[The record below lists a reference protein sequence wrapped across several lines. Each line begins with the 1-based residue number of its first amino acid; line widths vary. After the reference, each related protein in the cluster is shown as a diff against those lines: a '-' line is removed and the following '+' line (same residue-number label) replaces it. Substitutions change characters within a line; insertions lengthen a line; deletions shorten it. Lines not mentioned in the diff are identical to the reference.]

1 MANTT
6 ITGLP
11 AATTPLAGTEVV
23 PIVQDGVTK
32 QVAVS
37 DIGGGGSGSVISVA
51 TGAGLTGGPITSSG
65 TISLAPTAV
74 APGSYTNASITVDA
88 YGRLTAAS
96 GGTSTVTSVSGTA
109 NEITSSGASAVT
121 LSLPNAL
128 TFTGKTVTGGT
139 FTGGT
144 INNAS
149 VGATTP
155 STGAFTTLLASTGQ
169 ISTSPTSANDIVN
182 KAYVD
187 AIAAGLTF
195 HTACSLATI
204 AALPTVTYNNG
215 TSGVGATLTASA
227 NGALTVDS
235 VTPSGNDRI
244 LVKNQASALQ
254 NGVYVVTTVGDG
266 STPFVLTRAT
276 DMNTAGNG
284 YNQVN
289 AGNYFLITAGS
300 TLASTSWVLTTLPPI
315 TMGTTDLVFTQF
327 ATGAYAYTNG
337 AGLSLLGNQFS
348 VSNTAVTAGA
358 YGSGSQV
365 PTFSVNSRGQL
376 TAAAN
381 TNIAISGSQITSGTV
396 AITNGGTGANSQQTA
411 LNALA
416 GATTAGS
423 FLRGNGTNVSMSTIQ
438 ASDIPTLNQNT
449 TGNAGN
455 LTGIVAIAN
464 GGTGQNA
471 KAAAFNALSPIT
483 TTGDLIIGTGTNAS
497 GRLAVGTANQVLK
510 SSGTT
515 ATWGAVS
522 LATDVTGNLPVTNLN
537 SGTSASS
544 TTFWRGDG
552 TWAVP
557 AGGGGGGVSSVTA
570 TSPVA
575 STGGSTP
582 VISLS
587 AGYGDTLN
595 PYASKT
601 AKFVLAAP
609 NAAAGVPTFR
619 ALVASDIPT
628 LNQNTTGTAA
638 GLSATLAVASGGTG
652 ATTLTGV
659 LKGNGTSAFTAATAG
674 TDYQAPITLTT
685 TGSSGA
691 ATFVGNTLNIPQYAG
706 GGGSPAGSNTQIQ
719 YNASGSFGASANL
732 IWNGNNVQIGGSSVN
747 FYDASASSLAGL
759 RASAGGTLGTDS
771 FDVYQSTS
779 AAFVFNRANT
789 PIYFYVNSDQQ
800 MSLNSTGLKVGGAGT
815 AGSKLDVSGTLRLSG
830 STSGY
835 VGLAPAA
842 AAGSTT
848 YTLPS
853 ADGTSG
859 QVLSTNGTG
868 TLSWATAG
876 GGSGSPGGSNTQ
888 VQFNNSGAFGGS
900 ANLTWD
906 GTTLTGTGFSGP
918 HNGTVGAT
926 TPTTGV
932 FTTATVRST
941 AVQDFVALQGRAGGT
956 NSYGVTLTPTT
967 LTASRT
973 LTLPDASGTILQSG
987 TAVTVAQG
995 GTNATTASITSFNNI
1010 TGYTAAGATGTT
1022 STNLVFSTSPTIT
1035 TAALTNPTVTNYV
1048 ETLYTA
1054 NTGTAITVDLANGT
1068 VQNLTLTGNATITM
1082 PAAVAGKSFIIILSQ
1097 DGTGSRTVTWSTV
1110 SWPSATTPTVTS
1122 TASKKDIY
1130 SFFSNGTSWFGT
1142 ILGQNYT

>member
-1 MANTT
+1 
-6 ITGLP
+6 
-11 AATTPLAGTEVV
+11 
-23 PIVQDGVTK
+23 
-32 QVAVS
+32 
-37 DIGGGGSGSVISVA
+37 
-51 TGAGLTGGPITSSG
+51 
-65 TISLAPTAV
+65 
-74 APGSYTNASITVDA
+74 
-88 YGRLTAAS
+88 
-96 GGTSTVTSVSGTA
+96 
-109 NEITSSGASAVT
+109 
-121 LSLPNAL
+121 
-128 TFTGKTVTGGT
+128 
-139 FTGGT
+139 
-144 INNAS
+144 
-149 VGATTP
+149 
-155 STGAFTTLLASTGQ
+155 LASTGQ

-327 ATGAYAYTNG
+327 ATGANSYTNG

-348 VSNTAVTAGA
+348 VSNTAVTAGS

-381 TNIAISGSQITSGTV
+381 TNIAIAGSQITSGTV

-464 GGTGQNA
+464 GGTGQNT
-471 KAAAFNALSPIT
+471 KSTGFNALSPIT

-497 GRLAVGTANQVLK
+497 GRLAVGTANQVLR

-515 ATWGAVS
+515 AAWGAVS

-609 NAAAGVPTFR
+609 NASAGVPTFR

-638 GLSATLAVASGGTG
+638 GLSATLAVGSGGTG

-674 TDYQAPITLTT
+674 TDYLAPPSGTSILKAASGGALANAVAGTDYQAPITLTT

-691 ATFVGNTLNIPQYAG
+691 ATFVSNVLNIPQYAG

-732 IWNGNNVQIGGSSVN
+732 TFSGSTVTLGGGSLST
-747 FYDASASSLAGL
+747 YDVSGSSSGNVRVLG
-759 RASAGGTLGTDS
+759 GTGTLGTDS
-771 FDVYQSTS
+771 FDFSQNSS
-779 AAFVFNRANT
+779 AASINNRANT
-789 PIYFYVNSDQQ
+789 PIIFYVSASQQ
-800 MSLNSTGLKVGGAGT
+800 MVLDSTGLKVGGTGT

-842 AAGSTT
+842 VAGSTT

-868 TLSWATAG
+868 TLSWATAS
-876 GGSGSPGGSNTQ
+876 GGSGTVTSVGQSFTGGLISVSGSPVTTTGTLALTVAGTSGGIPYFSSGTTWATSAALAANALVVGGGAGAAPATVTTGTGVVTALGVNTGS
-888 VQFNNSGAFGGS
+888 SGAFVVNGG
-900 ANLTWD
+900 AL
-906 GTTLTGTGFSGP
+906 GTPSSGTVTNLTGTASINI
-918 HNGTVGAT
+918 NGTVGAT

-932 FTTATVRST
+932 FTTATARAT
-941 AVQDFVALQGRAGGT
+941 AVQDSVILQGRAGGT

-973 LTLPDASGTILQSG
+973 LTLPDSTATLGYLNAPPVGTK
-987 TAVTVAQG
+987 
-995 GTNATTASITSFNNI
+995 TASYTLAVADVGKYVQLGTS
-1010 TGYTAAGATGTT
+1010 GAIVVPT
-1022 STNLVFSTSPTIT
+1022 STFSEGDLISIYNN
-1035 TAALTNPTVTNYV
+1035 TAST
-1048 ETLYTA
+1048 
-1054 NTGTAITVDLANGT
+1054 
-1068 VQNLTLTGNATITM
+1068 ATITCSA
-1082 PAAVAGKSFIIILSQ
+1082 PTAYIAGTNTVVTSATLA
-1097 DGTGSRTVTWSTV
+1097 SRGICTVLFS
-1110 SWPSATTPTVTS
+1110 SATTCVLMGNVS
-1122 TASKKDIY
+1122 
-1130 SFFSNGTSWFGT
+1130 
-1142 ILGQNYT
+1142 

>member
-6 ITGLP
+6 ISGLP

-37 DIGGGGSGSVISVA
+37 NIGGGGSGSVISVA

-96 GGTSTVTSVSGTA
+96 GGTSTVNSVSGTA
-109 NEITSSGASAVT
+109 NQITASGTSAVT

-144 INNAS
+144 INSAS

-155 STGAFTTLLASTGQ
+155 STGAFTTLSASTGQ

-195 HTACSLATI
+195 HTACNLATT
-204 AALPTVTYNNG
+204 AALPTVTYSNG
-215 TSGVGATLTASA
+215 SSGVGATLTASA
-227 NGALTVDS
+227 NGALSVDS

-276 DMNTAGNG
+276 DMNTAGTG

-315 TMGTTDLVFTQF
+315 TIGTTSLVFTQF

-337 AGLSLLGNQFS
+337 AGLTLLGNQFS
-348 VSNTAVTAGA
+348 ITNTAVTAGS
-358 YGSGSQV
+358 YGSGSQT
-365 PTFSVNSRGQL
+365 PTFSVNSSGQL

-381 TNIAISGSQITSGTV
+381 TNIAISGSQITSGAV
-396 AITNGGTGANSQQTA
+396 AITNGGTGASSQQAA

-449 TGNAGN
+449 TGNAAN

-464 GGTGQNA
+464 GGTGQNV
-471 KAAAFNALSPIT
+471 KAAGFNALSPIT
-483 TTGDLIIGTGTNAS
+483 TTGDLIVGTGTNAS
-497 GRLAVGTANQVLK
+497 GRLAVGTVNQVLR

-515 ATWGAVS
+515 PAWGAVS

-557 AGGGGGGVSSVTA
+557 TGGGSVTGVTA

-575 STGGSTP
+575 SSGGTAP

-638 GLSATLAVASGGTG
+638 GLSATLAVGSGGTG

-691 ATFVGNTLNIPQYAG
+691 ATFVSNVLNIPQYSG

-719 YNASGSFGASANL
+719 YNNSGAFGASANL
-732 IWNGNNVQIGGSSVN
+732 TWDGTYLKNSGGSAN
-747 FYDASASSLAGL
+747 AFDATGSSLVGL
-759 RASAGGTLGTDS
+759 RASAGGTLGIDS
-771 FDVYQSTS
+771 FDFYQTPSI
-779 AAFVFNRANT
+779 AAINNRANT
-789 PIYFYVNSDQQ
+789 PIYFYVAGSQQ
-800 MSLNSTGLKVGGAGT
+800 MALTSTGLGIGIFT
-815 AGSKLDVSGTLRLSG
+815 PGSALDVKGTLRLSG
-830 STSGY
+830 ATSGY

-842 AAGSTT
+842 VAGSTT

-859 QVLSTNGTG
+859 QFLSTNGTG
-868 TLSWATAG
+868 TLSWSTAS
-876 GGSGSPGGSNTQ
+876 GGSPILESYKTISSNYSITSGSN
-888 VQFNNSGAFGGS
+888 AFSVGPVS
-900 ANLTWD
+900 VA
-906 GTTLTGTGFSGP
+906 TG
-918 HNGTVGAT
+918 
-926 TPTTGV
+926 
-932 FTTATVRST
+932 
-941 AVQDFVALQGRAGGT
+941 
-956 NSYGVTLTPTT
+956 
-967 LTASRT
+967 
-973 LTLPDASGTILQSG
+973 I
-987 TAVTVAQG
+987 AVTVP
-995 GTNATTASITSFNNI
+995 
-1010 TGYTAAGATGTT
+1010 TGQVWLIAA
-1022 STNLVFSTSPTIT
+1022 
-1035 TAALTNPTVTNYV
+1035 
-1048 ETLYTA
+1048 
-1054 NTGTAITVDLANGT
+1054 
-1068 VQNLTLTGNATITM
+1068 
-1082 PAAVAGKSFIIILSQ
+1082 
-1097 DGTGSRTVTWSTV
+1097 
-1110 SWPSATTPTVTS
+1110 
-1122 TASKKDIY
+1122 
-1130 SFFSNGTSWFGT
+1130 
-1142 ILGQNYT
+1142 

>member
-6 ITGLP
+6 ISGLP

-37 DIGGGGSGSVISVA
+37 DIGGGGGSGSVISVA

-109 NEITSSGASAVT
+109 NQITASGASAVT

-139 FTGGT
+139 FIGGT
-144 INNAS
+144 VNNAS

-155 STGAFTTLLASTGQ
+155 STGAFTTLSASTGQ

-215 TSGVGATLTASA
+215 TSGVGATLTATA
-227 NGALTVDS
+227 NGALSVDS
-235 VTPSGNDRI
+235 VTPGANARI
-244 LVKNQASALQ
+244 LVKDQAAGLQ

-315 TMGTTDLVFTQF
+315 TMGTTPLVFTQF

-348 VSNTAVTAGA
+348 VSNTAVTAGD

-381 TNIAISGSQITSGTV
+381 ANIAIAGSQITSGTV
-396 AITNGGTGANSQQTA
+396 AITNGGTGANSQQAA

-464 GGTGQNA
+464 GGTGQNT
-471 KAAAFNALSPIT
+471 KAAGFNALSPIT

-497 GRLAVGTANQVLK
+497 GRLAVGTVNQVLK

-638 GLSATLAVASGGTG
+638 GLSATLAVGSGGTG

-719 YNASGSFGASANL
+719 YNASGSFGASANFTF
-732 IWNGNNVQIGGSSVN
+732 NGNNVQISGSGVN
-747 FYDASASSLAGL
+747 FYDASASGLAGL

-771 FDVYQSTS
+771 FDVYQTTS
-779 AAFVFNRANT
+779 AAAVNNRANT
-789 PIYFYVNSDQQ
+789 PIIFYVAASQE
-800 MSLNSTGLKVGGAGT
+800 MLLNSTGLGIGGNT
-815 AGSKLDVSGTLRLSG
+815 PGSKLDVKGTLRLSG
-830 STSGY
+830 SSSGY
-835 VGLAPAA
+835 VGFAPAA

-876 GGSGSPGGSNTQ
+876 GGGGSGTVTSVGLSAPSIFTVTGSP
-888 VQFNNSGAFGGS
+888 
-900 ANLTWD
+900 
-906 GTTLTGTGFSGP
+906 
-918 HNGTVGAT
+918 
-926 TPTTGV
+926 
-932 FTTATVRST
+932 
-941 AVQDFVALQGRAGGT
+941 
-956 NSYGVTLTPTT
+956 VT
-967 LTASRT
+967 S
-973 LTLPDASGTILQSG
+973 SGTLALSYSG
-987 TAVTVAQG
+987 TALPVANG

-1035 TAALTNPTVTNYV
+1035 TAVLTNPTVTNYV

-1082 PAAVAGKSFIIILSQ
+1082 PTAVAGKSFIIILSQ
-1097 DGTGSRTVTWSTV
+1097 DATGSRTVTWSTV
-1110 SWPSATTPTVTS
+1110 SWPAATAPTITS
-1122 TASKKDIY
+1122 TASKRDIY

-1142 ILGQNYT
+1142 TIGQNYT

>member
-6 ITGLP
+6 ISGLP

-37 DIGGGGSGSVISVA
+37 DIGGGGGSGSVIEVA

-109 NEITSSGASAVT
+109 NQITASGASAVT

-144 INNAS
+144 VNNAS

-155 STGAFTTLLASTGQ
+155 STGAFTTLSASTGQ

-215 TSGVGATLTASA
+215 TSGVGATLTATA
-227 NGALTVDS
+227 NGALSVDS
-235 VTPSGNDRI
+235 VTPGANARI
-244 LVKNQASALQ
+244 LVKDQASALE

-315 TMGTTDLVFTQF
+315 TMGTTALVFTQF

-348 VSNTAVTAGA
+348 VSNTAVTAGD

-381 TNIAISGSQITSGTV
+381 TNIAIAGSQITSGTV
-396 AITNGGTGANSQQTA
+396 AITNGGTGASSQQA
-411 LNALA
+411 AINALA
-416 GATTAGS
+416 GATTAGY

-471 KAAAFNALSPIT
+471 KAAGFNALSPIT

-638 GLSATLAVASGGTG
+638 GLSATLAVGSGGTG

-719 YNASGSFGASANL
+719 YNASGSFGASSNFTF
-732 IWNGNNVQIGGSSVN
+732 NGGAVTLSGSAPSYDVN
-747 FYDASASSLAGL
+747 ASGL
-759 RASAGGTLGTDS
+759 GAVRVLGGTGTVGIDS
-771 FDVYQSTS
+771 FDFAQNSS
-779 AAFVFNRANT
+779 AAFINNRANT
-789 PIYFYVNSDQQ
+789 PIIFYVAASQE
-800 MSLNSTGLKVGGAGT
+800 MVLNSTGLKVGGTGT

-835 VGLAPAA
+835 VGFAPAA

-876 GGSGSPGGSNTQ
+876 GGGGSGTVTSVGLSAPSIFTVTGSP
-888 VQFNNSGAFGGS
+888 
-900 ANLTWD
+900 
-906 GTTLTGTGFSGP
+906 
-918 HNGTVGAT
+918 
-926 TPTTGV
+926 
-932 FTTATVRST
+932 
-941 AVQDFVALQGRAGGT
+941 
-956 NSYGVTLTPTT
+956 VT
-967 LTASRT
+967 S
-973 LTLPDASGTILQSG
+973 SGTLALSYSG
-987 TAVTVAQG
+987 TALPVANG

-1035 TAALTNPTVTNYV
+1035 TAVLTNPTVTNYV

-1082 PAAVAGKSFIIILSQ
+1082 PTAVAGKSFIIILSQ
-1097 DGTGSRTVTWSTV
+1097 DATGSRTVTWSTV

>member
-6 ITGLP
+6 ISGLP

-23 PIVQDGVTK
+23 PIVQGGVTK

-37 DIGGGGSGSVISVA
+37 DIGGGGSGSVIEVA

-96 GGTSTVTSVSGTA
+96 AGTSTVTSVSGTA

-121 LSLPNAL
+121 LSLPAAL

-144 INNAS
+144 VDNAS

-155 STGAFTTLLASTGQ
+155 ATGAFTTLLASTGQ

-327 ATGAYAYTNG
+327 ATGANTYTNG
-337 AGLSLLGNQFS
+337 AGLSLLSNQFS
-348 VSNTAVTAGA
+348 ISNTAVTAGA

-438 ASDIPTLNQNT
+438 VSDIPTLNQNT

-464 GGTGQNA
+464 GGTGQNT
-471 KAAAFNALSPIT
+471 KATGFNALSPIT

-497 GRLAVGTANQVLK
+497 GRLAIGAANRVLK
-510 SSGTT
+510 SGGTT
-515 ATWGAVS
+515 ATWSTVA
-522 LATDVTGNLPVTNLN
+522 LATDVSGNLPVTNLN

-552 TWAVP
+552 TWATP
-557 AGGGGGGVSSVTA
+557 PGGGGTVTGVTA

-575 STGGSTP
+575 SSGGTAP

-601 AKFVLAAP
+601 ANFVLAAP
-609 NAAAGVPTFR
+609 NGSAGIPTFR
-619 ALVASDIPT
+619 AIVAADIPT
-628 LNQNTTGTAA
+628 LNQNTSGTAA
-638 GLSATLAVASGGTG
+638 GLSATLAVGSGGTG

-719 YNASGSFGASANL
+719 YNASGSFGASANFTF
-732 IWNGNNVQIGGSSVN
+732 NGGVVTLNGSAPSYDVSGSSIGAVRVLGGS
-747 FYDASASSLAGL
+747 
-759 RASAGGTLGTDS
+759 GTLGTDS
-771 FDVYQSTS
+771 FDFAQNSS
-779 AAFVFNRANT
+779 AAFINNRANT
-789 PIYFYVNSDQQ
+789 PIYFYVAASQQ
-800 MSLNSTGLKVGGAGT
+800 MILDSTGLKVGGTGT

-868 TLSWATAG
+868 TLSWITG
-876 GGSGSPGGSNTQ
+876 SGGSGSPGGSNTQ
-888 VQFNNSGAFGGS
+888 VQFNNAGAFGGS

-918 HNGTVGAT
+918 HNGTVGAS

-995 GTNATTASITSFNNI
+995 GT
-1010 TGYTAAGATGTT
+1010 GAT
-1022 STNLVFSTSPTIT
+1022 
-1035 TAALTNPTVTNYV
+1035 
-1048 ETLYTA
+1048 
-1054 NTGTAITVDLANGT
+1054 
-1068 VQNLTLTGNATITM
+1068 TLTG
-1082 PAAVAGKSFIIILSQ
+1082 VLKG
-1097 DGTGSRTVTWSTV
+1097 
-1110 SWPSATTPTVTS
+1110 
-1122 TASKKDIY
+1122 
-1130 SFFSNGTSWFGT
+1130 NGTSAFTAATAGT
-1142 ILGQNYT
+1142 DYQAPITLTTTGTSGAATFASNTLNIPQYSGISTGKAIAIAIVFS